1 MKYFLGVDGGQ
12 SHTTALIA
20 DEQGNILGAGGAG
33 PSNHTREPGG
43 RKRLIAA
50 VSGSVAEALKAA
62 GLKPKKG
69 IKSFE
74 LESAHLAMTGEPED
88 KVEIIESL
96 LTARHLVVGHDAQG
110 ALTGALAGAS
120 GIVVLAGTG
129 SVACGE
135 LLRAGKRKFVRVG
148 GHGYLFGDY
157 GSAFGIA
164 RDAISTALDMEDMG
178 EKTMLKKALLSFFG
192 KKDLQSIARS
202 FYSGEITRD
211 QIASFTP
218 QVCILA
224 EKGDDLAQ
232 NILSDAATFLAEMA
246 AVTAGRLG
254 LLKRTVLVSYG
265 GGVFNNPSFL
275 ESFRLQLLVLMS
287 RPDFVKPVFNPDVGA
302 LLLAYRNVGIEI
314 SPDLLNQI
322 KKRTSRN
329 ESLRD

>member
-1 MKYFLGVDGGQ
+1 MRYFLGIDGGQ

-20 DEQGNILGAGGAG
+20 DEQGNILGEGGAG

-43 RKRLIAA
+43 RQRLIAA
-50 VSGSVAEALKAA
+50 VSGSVAEALEAA
-62 GLKPKKG
+62 GLKPKKKG
-69 IKSFE
+69 IKSFKF
-74 LESAHLAMTGEPED
+74 ESAHLAMTGEPED
-88 KVEIIESL
+88 KVEIIGSL
-96 LTARHLVVGHDAQG
+96 LTAGHLVVGHDAPG

-178 EKTMLKKALLSFFG
+178 EKTRLKKALLSFFG
-192 KKDLQSIARS
+192 KKDLQSIAQS

-232 NILSDAATFLAEMA
+232 EILTDAATILAEMA
-246 AVTAGRLG
+246 TVTADRLG

-275 ESFRLQLLVLMS
+275 SSFKFQLFVRLPGADL
-287 RPDFVKPVFNPDVGA
+287 VKPVFNPDVGA
-302 LLLAYRNVGIEI
+302 LLLAYRNVGIEV

-322 KKRTSRN
+322 KKRRS
-329 ESLRD
+329 SK